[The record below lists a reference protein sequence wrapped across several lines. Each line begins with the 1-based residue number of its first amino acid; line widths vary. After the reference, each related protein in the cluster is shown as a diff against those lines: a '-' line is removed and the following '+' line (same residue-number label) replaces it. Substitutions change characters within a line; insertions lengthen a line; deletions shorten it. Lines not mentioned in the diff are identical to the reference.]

1 MESWLKS
8 RPIQFSLRH
17 CDLLTKPFSTCSRLF
32 PTVQVSHHIH
42 CNDEAFDEDVFS
54 SFPLL
59 RFDDRMP
66 QMWWHKYQHMYMV
79 SFHHCFLTQAQQPVE
94 SLF

>member
-1 MESWLKS
+1 M
-8 RPIQFSLRH
+8 
-17 CDLLTKPFSTCSRLF
+17 
-32 PTVQVSHHIH
+32 SHHIH

-79 SFHHCFLTQAQQPVE
+79 SWPASSDPVCKE
-94 SLF
+94 HPCTSLVSTDQVLNAAVCHLP